1 MALFFY
7 WEPSVEEVIRS
18 PLFFVFGQ
26 ESWGAF
32 LFMLHAATNAL
43 RFYLPAFVGNLGV
56 YLLFARIGKDII
68 PMDLHGTIAGKRIL
82 GDGRTL
88 LGVIGFFVFSLIV
101 GVLQHREM
109 ESLYL
114 GMGACFGCTV
124 NSLIKRTLGI
134 PRGNLFFPFDQI
146 DHVLGAS
153 LFYASRYPL
162 DRGIFIGGL
171 AVGFSLHVFV
181 NLFRKTWESFIETPK
196 G

>member
-56 YLLFARIGKDII
+56 YLLFARIGKNII

-101 GVLQHREM
+101 GVLQHR
-109 ESLYL
+109 LHNFVL
-114 GMGACFGCTV
+114 CTV
-124 NSLIKRTLGI
+124 CPQNSRLLRISGRE
-134 PRGNLFFPFDQI
+134 R
-146 DHVLGAS
+146 S
-153 LFYASRYPL
+153 LFCSS
-162 DRGIFIGGL
+162 
-171 AVGFSLHVFV
+171 SLSH
-181 NLFRKTWESFIETPK
+181 RHAQAQDSS
-196 G
+196 